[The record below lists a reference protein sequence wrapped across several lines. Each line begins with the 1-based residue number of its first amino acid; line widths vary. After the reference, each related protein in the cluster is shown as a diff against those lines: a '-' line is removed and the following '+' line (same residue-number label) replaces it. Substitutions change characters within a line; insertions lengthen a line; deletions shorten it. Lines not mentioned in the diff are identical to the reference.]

1 MLDAHSLMSTEQS
14 WLFALF
20 WYPFTHVHV

>member
-1 MLDAHSLMSTEQS
+1 
-14 WLFALF
+14 LFALF